1 MPTLDPD
8 IPIYTEHAAKEM
20 LSQLKIPCPPGRLVT
35 SAEEAAA
42 AAAAFNK
49 PVALKVQSA
58 QIPHKSE
65 VGGVALNLI
74 GTDQVASGYEAMMN
88 QTSIRAPTAKID
100 GIRVEPMAPP
110 GTELIVGIH
119 RDLDFGLLLSIGSGG
134 VLVEVVNDLVTTPLP
149 VNPRQAHRL
158 LNQLHCRPLLGGVRG
173 RAPADIDALVELLVR
188 ISDFALANAL
198 ALDTLDL
205 NPVIVHDCG
214 LGVTVSDALIGTR
227 SGDPSSSMT

>member
-1 MPTLDPD
+1 M
-8 IPIYTEHAAKEM
+8 
-20 LSQLKIPCPPGRLVT
+20 
-35 SAEEAAA
+35 
-42 AAAAFNK
+42 
-49 PVALKVQSA
+49 
-58 QIPHKSE
+58 
-65 VGGVALNLI
+65 GGVALNLV

-119 RDLDFGLLLSIGSGG
+119 RDPDFGLLLSIGSGG

-227 SGDPSSSMT
+227 SSDPSSSMT